1 MSEIISKFLVIICL
15 ICCLSGCTGEAVL
28 MEAHT
33 AVSYETK
40 DGAAVEKTENTE
52 ETGENVKEES
62 TEEISVLQE
71 VPVSEEDLGQEG
83 TEDFITVHIC
93 GAVENPGVYTLPLGA
108 RLYEGIEKAG
118 GFREDSDGEFLNL
131 ASKLEDGV
139 QIIIPTLEEA
149 DKMRQN
155 QLTSEDLIRKPQEDV
170 ANGNKTAKVNINTAD
185 ESLLCTLPGIGVSRA
200 RSIIEYRRLNGSFKT
215 IEDIMKVAGI
225 KEAAYQKIKDFI
237 VV

>member
-1 MSEIISKFLVIICL
+1 M
-15 ICCLSGCTGEAVL
+15 
-28 MEAHT
+28 
-33 AVSYETK
+33 
-40 DGAAVEKTENTE
+40 
-52 ETGENVKEES
+52 
-62 TEEISVLQE
+62 
-71 VPVSEEDLGQEG
+71 PRW
-83 TEDFITVHIC
+83 
-93 GAVENPGVYTLPLGA
+93 PG
-108 RLYEGIEKAG
+108 EKAG
-118 GFREDSDGEFLNL
+118 GCREDSDGEFLNL